1 MLIYRI
7 INRIPFLYLDYA
19 NLPNGCPVSAAASSF
34 YCGTKGRSSANG
46 NCFITVSRSGWSPL
60 CVGGFVVVIII
71 ILVLLYSSWSHQLA
85 SPTRY
90 HELPQEQETSDPLD
104 VQIGIPLKIIAPE
117 IV

>member
-46 NCFITVSRSGWSPL
+46 NCFITVSRSGWSALPL
-60 CVGGFVVVIII
+60 YVGGFVVVIII
-71 ILVLLYSSWSHQLA
+71 ILVLLYSSWSNQLA
-85 SPTRY
+85 SSSRY
-90 HELPQEQETSDPLD
+90 QLPREQETSDPLD
-104 VQIGIPLKIIAPE
+104 V
-117 IV
+117 